1 MPVNLKIIIL
11 FQKGK
16 TNPLKANATQVS
28 LKKKGPCLPTQA
40 VHQEGKLPETGL
52 LGGQRCGFMGLDI
65 LMDDLGIYLKVLRS
79 SRMKTINQDYADI
92 VL

>member
-28 LKKKGPCLPTQA
+28 PEKSVPACPPRLCIKKGNFQKQDFI
-40 VHQEGKLPETGL
+40 VDNF
-52 LGGQRCGFMGLDI
+52 LGVR
-65 LMDDLGIYLKVLRS
+65 DLGLRGW
-79 SRMKTINQDYADI
+79 T
-92 VL
+92 